1 MNGPSLLWTWIGSQH
16 CTAECIHDSAT
27 LQRRLA
33 RVAQSR
39 LLQPFPRSAV
49 ASQGKQSRR
58 CLTSTDLPAAEREP
72 QRRNRLGLSPANSI
86 QSPPPCWF
94 VSGFFR
100 QAPAAWL
107 RSLAS
112 VTRARPVREAPG
124 PVESTLNLGCLKI
137 TLRLLCKQ
145 GDPLTV
151 KTQPRT

>member
-1 MNGPSLLWTWIGSQH
+1 MDLNSSELGSEVNAAQQSVH
-16 CTAECIHDSAT
+16 TT
-27 LQRRLA
+27 VRRLA

-39 LLQPFPRSAV
+39 LLEPFPRSAV

-58 CLTSTDLPAAEREP
+58 CLTSRDLPAAEREP

-94 VSGFFR
+94 VSGFLR
-100 QAPAAWL
+100 QAGRLRGSGAA
-107 RSLAS
+107 A
-112 VTRARPVREAPG
+112 VTRARHVREAPG
-124 PVESTLNLGCLKI
+124 PVELTLNLGCLKI
-137 TLRLLCKQ
+137 ILRLLCKQ